1 MIVTFPG
8 RTHLLFVILC
18 YFFQKTREG
27 SDDEDGATGGG
38 KGSDSDSSSS
48 SDEDVSR
55 NAEYSTTLLKLDLI
69 QPLFFFC
76 LEKRIAV
83 G

>member
-1 MIVTFPG
+1 MYAKCSRILNKTQ
-8 RTHLLFVILC
+8 LLVLC

-55 NAEYSTTLLKLDLI
+55 NAEYYTSKTTLY
-69 QPLFFFC
+69 
-76 LEKRIAV
+76 
-83 G
+83 